1 MSKQVFIAPHKDIVA
16 SEAQELRRKI
26 FSIIGDKPEKLVV
39 DLEAVRVIDS
49 IGLGVL
55 ISARN
60 HLKKSGGELVVTNVS
75 KEIAHLL
82 KLGTDDLF
90 VEKGHVC
97 AADKG
102 NVMVCPAEAAVDA
115 HQWTTAGALIA
126 NVGDTQK
133 PVFLRRIAHEQH
145 FVKQENTYLNH
156 G

>member
-60 HLKKSGGELVVTNVS
+60 HLKKSGGELVVINVS
-75 KEIAHLL
+75 KEICHLL
-82 KLGTDDLF
+82 KQMHLDRHIVF
-90 VEKGHVC
+90 K
-97 AADKG
+97 
-102 NVMVCPAEAAVDA
+102 AVD
-115 HQWTTAGALIA
+115 
-126 NVGDTQK
+126 
-133 PVFLRRIAHEQH
+133 
-145 FVKQENTYLNH
+145 
-156 G
+156 

>member
-26 FSIIGDKPEKLVV
+26 FSIIGEKPEKLVV

-75 KEIAHLL
+75 KEISHLL
-82 KLGTDDLF
+82 KQMHLDRHIVF
-90 VEKGHVC
+90 
-97 AADKG
+97 
-102 NVMVCPAEAAVDA
+102 
-115 HQWTTAGALIA
+115 
-126 NVGDTQK
+126 K
-133 PVFLRRIAHEQH
+133 PVD
-145 FVKQENTYLNH
+145 
-156 G
+156 

>member
-26 FSIIGDKPEKLVV
+26 FSIIGEKPEKLVV

-75 KEIAHLL
+75 KEVAHLL
-82 KLGTDDLF
+82 RQMHLDRHIVFK
-90 VEKGHVC
+90 
-97 AADKG
+97 
-102 NVMVCPAEAAVDA
+102 AVD
-115 HQWTTAGALIA
+115 
-126 NVGDTQK
+126 
-133 PVFLRRIAHEQH
+133 
-145 FVKQENTYLNH
+145 
-156 G
+156 